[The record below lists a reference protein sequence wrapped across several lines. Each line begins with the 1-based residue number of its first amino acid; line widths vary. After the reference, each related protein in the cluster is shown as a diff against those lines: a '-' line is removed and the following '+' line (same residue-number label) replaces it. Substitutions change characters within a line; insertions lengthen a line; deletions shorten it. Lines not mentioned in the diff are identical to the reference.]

1 MRAGLIL
8 GMMMIASGVFVLVGG
23 DFPWRGTL
31 VLSKMG
37 WLKIIL
43 GLVIC
48 TVSIWDAERR
58 AKAKLREDAAKKA
71 AKDAVKPTLPPDAA
85 SIQSQASDSPKQEP
99 PSKDYPHTH
108 NPG

>member
-1 MRAGLIL
+1 MWAGLIL
-8 GMMMIASGVFVLVGG
+8 GMMLIFGGIFALVCG

-48 TVSIWDAERR
+48 AVSLWDAERR

-71 AKDAVKPTLPPDAA
+71 AEDDGGSSSSSDAA
-85 SIQSQASDSPKQEP
+85 SVPPQVSDSPKQETTG
-99 PSKDYPHTH
+99 KDYPHTH

>member
-48 TVSIWDAERR
+48 TVSVWDAERR

-71 AKDAVKPTLPPDAA
+71 AENDVKSTSSYGAA
-85 SIQSQASDSPKQEP
+85 SVPPQAADNPTQAAPDKDSP
-99 PSKDYPHTH
+99 HTSQQ
-108 NPG
+108 